1 MRRVFYRLVAVAAT
15 LPLLL
20 QPWPAAAQLYGTP
33 GTGPLTPDGPR
44 RGLGPPSLSDNVPD
58 IRLHAPGGGIPG
70 AGPPIDYGS
79 GSAGRVPFLGGPVG
93 LGEDPVQ
100 RAGRH
105 CRTPQRICI
114 LATAAPVGSGCSCR
128 LPQRPRARGQVVP

>member
-1 MRRVFYRLVAVAAT
+1 MRRAVLYRLVTVA

-79 GSAGRVPFLGGPVG
+79 GSAGRVPFLGGPFG
-93 LGEDPVQ
+93 DEGAAQ
-100 RAGRH
+100 GAGRRCH
-105 CRTPQRICI
+105 TPQRICV
-114 LATAAPVGSGCSCR
+114 LTTAAPVGTGCSCR
-128 LPQRPRARGQVVP
+128 LPQRARARGQVVP